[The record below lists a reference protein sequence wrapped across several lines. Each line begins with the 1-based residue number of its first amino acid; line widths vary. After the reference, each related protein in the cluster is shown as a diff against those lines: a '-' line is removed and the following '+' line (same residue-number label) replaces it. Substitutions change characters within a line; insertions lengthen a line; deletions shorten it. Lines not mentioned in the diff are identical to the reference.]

1 MAAMG
6 LFDVQGGTSLRPT
19 FQIGSPQ
26 FDRVVIRNGRGGRF
40 VIETEANGPE
50 DCYVQSATL
59 GGKPLDRCWFFRDEM
74 TDGATLRLKMG
85 PEPNTHW
92 GVAEAPSYS
101 K

>member
-1 MAAMG
+1 
-6 LFDVQGGTSLRPT
+6 
-19 FQIGSPQ
+19 
-26 FDRVVIRNGRGGRF
+26 
-40 VIETEANGPE
+40 
-50 DCYVQSATL
+50 
-59 GGKPLDRCWFFRDEM
+59 M